1 MLTVLL
7 NLSSH
12 STGRMVIMS
21 PMDAP
26 TTPPTE
32 GPQPPCHPL
41 HTCMDLPREGVGGIE
56 ADPPMADH
64 STIMGL
70 LVEDTMVVVGA
81 IKSTTS
87 LEDRHNF
94 SPIFLVLCTNF
105 FFCTSYL
112 LLCFFCLHLKI
123 SHNLFAISEAVHGH
137 SHTSWFYE
145 SFHPGSNLV
154 KCFPLVATE
163 CQDWGVQPRQI

>member
-94 SPIFLVLCTNF
+94 FPIFLVLCTFNFF
-105 FFCTSYL
+105 FFCTSCL
-112 LLCFFCLHLKI
+112 LLCFFCLHLII
-123 SHNLFAISEAVHGH
+123 SHNLFAISEAVHVVNCMG
-137 SHTSWFYE
+137 FLMG
-145 SFHPGSNLV
+145 FINL
-154 KCFPLVATE
+154 FIRDRIL
-163 CQDWGVQPRQI
+163 